1 MIPFKSTNFLR
12 QYNPNK
18 NHKWGFKIWE
28 RSGIRGILYD
38 FEVYPCQSNNKETRF
53 GVSGDAV
60 DKLASTLPENE
71 NYKIF
76 ADNFLTN
83 LLLIAHLNSKG
94 IWYVGTASLARLK
107 TCPLMANKDLKKKD
121 RGSFDHCFE
130 ENRGIIVVNK
140 AIHIVSSY
148 ARRPLM
154 LRGATISIKQHVQV
168 FPYKIVR
175 IYNKFVGGTDK
186 LDIIVQYT
194 SPHYHLEDVRY
205 LSLHSVVIAIV
216 NAWFLFRRNTK

>member
-1 MIPFKSTNFLR
+1 MVPFKSTNFLR

-38 FEVYPCQSNNKETRF
+38 FEVYTCQSNNKETRF

-71 NYKIF
+71 NYKFF

-121 RGSFDHCFE
+121 RGSFDQFRGKSGDYCRKQGYPHCF
-130 ENRGIIVVNK
+130 IICSTPIDAERRYDLNK
-140 AIHIVSSY
+140 ATCSSFS
-148 ARRPLM
+148 
-154 LRGATISIKQHVQV
+154 T
-168 FPYKIVR
+168 
-175 IYNKFVGGTDK
+175 
-186 LDIIVQYT
+186 
-194 SPHYHLEDVRY
+194 
-205 LSLHSVVIAIV
+205 
-216 NAWFLFRRNTK
+216 

>member
-1 MIPFKSTNFLR
+1 MIYGKTVWGFCYVIQGTETMIPFKSTNFLR

-38 FEVYPCQSNNKETRF
+38 FEVYTCQSNNKETRF

-94 IWYVGTASLARLK
+94 IWYVRTASLARLK
-107 TCPLMANKDLKKKD
+107 TCPLMAHKDLKKKD

-130 ENRGIIVVNK
+130 ENRGIIVVNNPHCFIICSTPIDAERRYDLNK
-140 AIHIVSSY
+140 ATCSSFS
-148 ARRPLM
+148 
-154 LRGATISIKQHVQV
+154 T
-168 FPYKIVR
+168 
-175 IYNKFVGGTDK
+175 
-186 LDIIVQYT
+186 
-194 SPHYHLEDVRY
+194 
-205 LSLHSVVIAIV
+205 
-216 NAWFLFRRNTK
+216 